1 MALGFLTPP
10 KIPEPVKPDDF
21 TASERERL
29 RGVITDG
36 DPLRERRD
44 QTAIDRLLTNSV
56 TEITGPTGAFTL
68 AQRQHADDN
77 IAKNI
82 ADFLGQSSQME
93 EERRF
98 QAEGRLGELEADRK
112 RDLDEYE
119 QLQASHQA
127 AEEVAR
133 KNWQSGLLR
142 AGAGLLSVAAPG
154 IGAGIN
160 ALTNLG
166 DRGDEG
172 GLDYEPSIG
181 MTAGDPSR
189 WFDTVGRQRNE
200 DDELGM
206 LPTPSFGD
214 MSWNNRG

>member
-10 KIPEPVKPDDF
+10 KIPEPVKPEDF
-21 TASERERL
+21 TASERDRL
-29 RGVITDG
+29 RGVVTGG
-36 DPLRERRD
+36 DPMKERRD

-77 IAKNI
+77 VAKSV
-82 ADFLGQSSQME
+82 AEFLGQSAQLE
-93 EERRF
+93 DQRRF
-98 QAEGRLGELEADRK
+98 EAEGRLGELEADRK

-154 IGAGIN
+154 VGSVIGAAAG
-160 ALTNLG
+160 LG
-166 DRGDEG
+166 G
-172 GLDYEPSIG
+172 GNKEPLDYEPSIG
-181 MTAGDPSR
+181 MTAGDPGK
-189 WFDTVGRQRNE
+189 WFDSVGSQRTYEE
-200 DDELGM
+200 DEIGM
-206 LPTPSFGD
+206 LPAPSFGD